1 MDKYLEIGQI
11 VNTFGIKGMVKVKP
25 FSDDIRRFDKLK
37 NVYIK
42 KNSIEE
48 KYIIEEVKY
57 HKQMVLIKFKGID
70 KIEEAELLKNS
81 YILINR
87 EDEEPLE
94 EGVYYIV
101 DLLGLDVYTDENILL
116 GNLEDIYNTGSNDIY
131 VVKDENGK
139 QILLPGIPDVIKEV
153 DIENKKIIVHLLK
166 RTNLNMEDIMK
177 FDVLT
182 LFPEMFDILKSSVI
196 GKALEKELIKVNLI
210 NIRDFSKDK
219 HKKVDDTPYG
229 GGAGMVIRPDVVY
242 DAYCSIENRENVKVI
257 YMSPQGKKL
266 DQNKVEALSKE
277 KHLVILCGHYE
288 GIDQRVLDK
297 IVDEEIS
304 IGDYVLTRW

>member
-242 DAYCSIENRENVKVI
+242 NAYRSIENRENAKVI

-288 GIDQRVLDK
+288 GIDQRVLNK